1 MNPQIDSP
9 RITEMENI
17 NPVYL
22 HNSQQL
28 DEKLSLLC
36 FSSFEGTY
44 MCSRQK
50 DKQTCKKCRT
60 FVAMIDHRLKEI

>member
-44 MCSRQK
+44 MTDRKTNRHARS
-50 DKQTCKKCRT
+50 
-60 FVAMIDHRLKEI
+60 AELS